1 MIRLALRMFLSSFP
15 VRLIWPATKNG
26 KGGERTSRPASRPGT
41 VSLLSGG
48 RATKMHNWRVGS
60 VGSVSGENFWG
71 VGFVLYDEIGKP
83 CLTFGYF
90 NESSAKAG
98 REHVVAAL
106 ANAAS
111 VTGARQPQA

>member
-1 MIRLALRMFLSSFP
+1 
-15 VRLIWPATKNG
+15 
-26 KGGERTSRPASRPGT
+26 
-41 VSLLSGG
+41 
-48 RATKMHNWRVGS
+48 MHNWRVGS

-90 NESSAKAG
+90 NESSARAG

-111 VTGARQPQA
+111 VIGAKAKACSTLLRTKHALRAGGDD

>member
-1 MIRLALRMFLSSFP
+1 
-15 VRLIWPATKNG
+15 
-26 KGGERTSRPASRPGT
+26 
-41 VSLLSGG
+41 
-48 RATKMHNWRVGS
+48 MHNWRVGS

-90 NESSAKAG
+90 NESHAKAG
-98 REHVVAAL
+98 REHVLAAL

>member
-1 MIRLALRMFLSSFP
+1 
-15 VRLIWPATKNG
+15 
-26 KGGERTSRPASRPGT
+26 
-41 VSLLSGG
+41 
-48 RATKMHNWRVGS
+48 MHNWRVGS

-111 VTGARQPQA
+111 VACNISRHSTPP